1 MATAASSS
9 DTRAQL
15 QSIGAAFH
23 PFRNIDD
30 VADLLEAGAR
40 VPPATPR
47 RYERIAGWLSTVHRG
62 CVATAY
68 QIGRLLSVLALD
80 TAGPDASFARPFDS
94 LAARIPPSDGQI
106 VVTARTKC
114 VVCGGDLLE
123 ATGQHGRFFSASPR
137 LFTRDGAMAD
147 CTLLWKRCGK
157 CEARHYYSYA
167 KRAAVC

>member
-1 MATAASSS
+1 M
-9 DTRAQL
+9 
-15 QSIGAAFH
+15 
-23 PFRNIDD
+23 
-30 VADLLEAGAR
+30 
-40 VPPATPR
+40 
-47 RYERIAGWLSTVHRG
+47 HRG

-137 LFTRDGAMAD
+137 LFTRDGAMA
-147 CTLLWKRCGK
+147 CYCGSAAAS
-157 CEARHYYSYA
+157 AR
-167 KRAAVC
+167 RATTTRTQNARLCASVHEGKF